1 MQIELVL
8 LDNPYSLFLEL
19 LIQIHY
25 HSLNYLQYL
34 LGLVQLVLLSLLVLM
49 VVVLLQLV
57 VVLVLELV
65 MQQLQLQV

>member
-8 LDNPYSLFLEL
+8 LDNPYSLFLKL

-34 LGLVQLVLLSLLVLM
+34 LGLVQLVFLSLLVLM
-49 VVVLLQLV
+49 VVVLL
-57 VVLVLELV
+57 VLELV
-65 MQQLQLQV
+65 MQQQLQV

>member
-1 MQIELVL
+1 MQIELEL

-34 LGLVQLVLLSLLVLM
+34 LGLVQLVLLLLLM

-65 MQQLQLQV
+65 MQQQQLQV